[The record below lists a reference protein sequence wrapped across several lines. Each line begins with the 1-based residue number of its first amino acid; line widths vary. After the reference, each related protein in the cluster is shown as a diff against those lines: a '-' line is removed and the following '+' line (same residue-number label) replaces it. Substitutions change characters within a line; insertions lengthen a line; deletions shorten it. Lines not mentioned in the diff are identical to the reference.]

1 MTPTPLTPGPGRLSR
16 AFTVLDLCTG
26 AGGEAVGLEQA
37 GFDCVGAV
45 ENDRHACET
54 LRANRPS
61 WDVREADIYDVDG
74 TSFERADLVAAGVPC
89 PPFSAA
95 GKQLGHQDDRDLFPQ
110 ALRIIEEA
118 RPAAVMLENVRGFG
132 SPRFELYRKWLVE
145 ELNGLGYEA
154 DGRLLQAS
162 DFGVPQLRPRFVVV
176 GMRKKYWD
184 RFQWPSAED
193 QVEPPSVGETLRELM
208 KANGWPGADQW
219 ADAASRIAPTLVGGS
234 KKHGGADLGP
244 TRAKRQWAELGV
256 DGMGLADEAPPR
268 DFPVGAPP
276 KLTVAMAAVLQGFP
290 PDWIFTGR
298 KTAAYRQVGNA
309 FPPPVAAA
317 VGRKIIAALSSSKP
331 HHRGTHP
338 FEAWLESQEIWRE
351 DSSPSQGALALAA
364 DVG

>member
-1 MTPTPLTPGPGRLSR
+1 M
-16 AFTVLDLCTG
+16 
-26 AGGEAVGLEQA
+26 
-37 GFDCVGAV
+37 
-45 ENDRHACET
+45 
-54 LRANRPS
+54 
-61 WDVREADIYDVDG
+61 YDVDG

-89 PPFSAA
+89 PPFSSA

-118 RPAAVMLENVRGFG
+118 RPAAVLLENVRGFG
-132 SPRFELYRKWLVE
+132 SPRFEPYRKWLVE
-145 ELNGLGYEA
+145 ELDGLGYEA

-176 GMRKKYWD
+176 GLRKKYWNH
-184 RFQWPSAED
+184 FQWPD
-193 QVEPPSVGETLRELM
+193 RKDYLEPPTVGEALCKLM

-219 ADAASRIAPTLVGGS
+219 ADGASRIAPTLVGGS

-256 DGMGLADEAPPR
+256 DGMGLADDAPPK
-268 DFPVGAPP
+268 DFPVGEPP

-317 VGRKIIAALSSSKP
+317 VGRKIIAALSSSMP
-331 HHRGTHP
+331 YQRGTHP
-338 FEAWLESQEIWRE
+338 FEAWLESRAICAEGQETASPAE
-351 DSSPSQGALALAA
+351 DALVLAA
-364 DVG
+364 EVG